1 MSFEQAT
8 VILGVT
14 KEYSD
19 KKYQTGF
26 FQDSKAADDDRE
38 GRMNRI
44 REKLN
49 RKRKAEGDMGND
61 EDDDVE
67 KIIDEEKK
75 EKQKQ
80 EL

>member
-1 MSFEQAT
+1 
-8 VILGVT
+8 
-14 KEYSD
+14 
-19 KKYQTGF
+19 
-26 FQDSKAADDDRE
+26 
-38 GRMNRI
+38 MNRI